1 MIRFI
6 LSRLLQSILV
16 IYVIATVVFF
26 MMKAVPGGPFSQERN
41 VSPYIL
47 EKIQE
52 QYGLNDP
59 LLVQYKN
66 FMWDLTPKKLN
77 LAKLLIFDLKEGLG
91 IDFGYSFRYEGRTVN
106 QLIKE
111 SFPVSLELGLY
122 ALLLASTIGITA
134 GTIAA
139 LNQNRFWDY
148 FPMSLT
154 MAGICIPSFVVAPI
168 LVLIFGFWVPE
179 AIRLPILFWE
189 PPYEAGFF
197 ERASY
202 KILPAVTLA
211 FYYTA
216 SLSRLTRGSML
227 EVMNQDF
234 IRTARAKGLS
244 ERAVVVK
251 HGLRAGMIPV
261 ISYLGPV
268 AAHLITGSF
277 IVETIFMLPGL
288 GRHLINAALNRD
300 YTLIMGTVLLYATLL
315 ILLNLAVDVVL
326 ALLNPKEKLSF
337 KNS

>member
-6 LSRLLQSILV
+6 LSRLLQAIVV

-59 LLVQYKN
+59 LFAQYKN

-77 LAKLLIFDLKEGLG
+77 LTKLLTFDLKGGLG

-326 ALLNPKEKLSF
+326 ALLNPKEKLSL